1 MAEAPN
7 EGART
12 APYAK
17 GMTAASAAGAM
28 SQVAVTFRLA
38 DGGTYPAVDRTS
50 LSVADGEFVAI
61 VGPTGCGKS
70 TLLNIAAGLIAP
82 TARQVHIFGD
92 QLRGLNRQ
100 AGYLFQA
107 EALFPW
113 KSALDN
119 IAIGLE

>member
-1 MAEAPN
+1 
-7 EGART
+7 
-12 APYAK
+12 
-17 GMTAASAAGAM
+17 
-28 SQVAVTFRLA
+28 
-38 DGGTYPAVDRTS
+38 
-50 LSVADGEFVAI
+50 ADGEFVAI

-82 TARQVHIFGD
+82 TAGQVHIFGA

-113 KSALDN
+113 KSVLDN
-119 IAIGLE
+119 VAIGLETAGVERSEARARAHDWLTRVGLRDFSPRYPHIHSGGQRKQDALVQVFIQ